1 MYYEGQGVEK
11 DKKKDVYHL
20 EQAAI
25 GGHPNARHNLG
36 VGFVSKEGFDEA
48 LRARQVAVD
57 FMKSPQRDKA
67 KVALSKLK
75 AAKAARQN

>member
-1 MYYEGQGVEK
+1 MDY
-11 DKKKDVYHL
+11 DNSLDVLKPCY
-20 EQAAI
+20 
-25 GGHPNARHNLG
+25 RK
-36 VGFVSKEGFDEA
+36 GFVSKEGFAEN

-57 FMKSPQRDKA
+57 FMISPQRDKA

>member
-36 VGFVSKEGFDEA
+36 VVKREIC
-48 LRARQVAVD
+48 
-57 FMKSPQRDKA
+57 
-67 KVALSKLK
+67 
-75 AAKAARQN
+75 